1 MLFQAVVW
9 QKSKVSDHGA
19 ALMAVLGSSTAANL
33 LPVRH
38 RHEQAEVSHALG
50 NGDHTQR
57 EFWVLLLSLFCF
69 FKILYQDKMEL
80 QETWLHQYLWWW
92 VVGGLRQ

>member
-1 MLFQAVVW
+1 MRTTGGLILGWEKIAWPIFTVLFQAMVW

-38 RHEQAEVSHALG
+38 RHEQEEVSDALR
-50 NGDHTQR
+50 NGGKSDRTLQ
-57 EFWVLLLSLFCF
+57 EFWVWQLNLLFLS
-69 FKILYQDKMEL
+69 
-80 QETWLHQYLWWW
+80 T
-92 VVGGLRQ
+92 